1 MDFYIIKVD
10 IILDFVYNVNMNNRR
25 TLLAC
30 WNSFGLETVTDI
42 TTTKFDDTWQILSG
56 SAKDDVPNWNHLR
69 FRVMASP
76 GLHYEVYSFLA
87 DQGISCNQV
96 IDMFK
101 SNPQAAADTIRS
113 IGTCLYSDRMKQAP
127 VIL

>member
-1 MDFYIIKVD
+1 MD
-10 IILDFVYNVNMNNRR
+10 NRR
-25 TLLAC
+25 KLLAC
-30 WNSFGLETVTDI
+30 WNSNGLETVADI
-42 TTTKFDDTWQILSG
+42 TSTKFDDTWNVLSG
-56 SAKDDVPNWNHLR
+56 LAKDDVPSWNHLR
-69 FRVMASP
+69 LRVMASP
-76 GLHYEVYSFLA
+76 GLHYEVYTFLA

-101 SNPQAAADTIRS
+101 HSPQAAADTIRS